1 MIRPK
6 TFISHTENIFIT
18 SFYANYSLHSST
30 YRISLGLQK
39 STVSIDQGSILTI
52 DLRFLYYES
61 LSISIQGEIGCGEL
75 SHVRDPRQRT
85 SRCSASLKSEL
96 ASGNGEDAHLR
107 RHEGIHRH
115 VLAKLHRL
123 LRLQRDGEASHR
135 YFFIICITTIWL
147 LNKEATMLS
156 EDYG

>member
-1 MIRPK
+1 MQIIAY
-6 TFISHTENIFIT
+6 TVQHTEYHLV
-18 SFYANYSLHSST
+18 SKSL
-30 YRISLGLQK
+30 LK
-39 STVSIDQGSILTI
+39 STVSNDQGSMRTI

-107 RHEGIHRH
+107 RHEGVHRH